1 MICCVSIH
9 LESVSR
15 VSSRVGFAAWGGV
28 ASGVFAAVVDDD
40 FVAEGFFGVVVV
52 VVVEVG
58 DFGGATAG
66 FFVTGF
72 TAGAW
77 EDCIGVA
84 SAGGTLSTKIAASSI
99 GLFAIASFRILSK
112 QRLWFWR
119 SLIMCEALCVM
130 LQIHSTGEFSPAT
143 NSRRDKT
150 EQDGARR
157 DQKRQRENNGRTNA
171 FCEDCVQI

>member
-1 MICCVSIH
+1 VA
-9 LESVSR
+9 V
-15 VSSRVGFAAWGGV
+15 VVVGF
-28 ASGVFAAVVDDD
+28 VV
-40 FVAEGFFGVVVV
+40 EGFFGVA

-58 DFGGATAG
+58 DFGGAAAG
-66 FFVTGF
+66 FFATGF

-84 SAGGTLSTKIAASSI
+84 SAGGTLSTKIAASNI

-130 LQIHSTGEFSPAT
+130 LQIHSTGALFPAT
-143 NSRRDKT
+143 NLRRNNT
-150 EQDGARR
+150 EQGETRR
-157 DQKRQRENNGRTNA
+157 G
-171 FCEDCVQI
+171 

>member
-15 VSSRVGFAAWGGV
+15 VSSRDGFAAWGGV
-28 ASGVFAAVVDDD
+28 ASGVFVAVVVVG
-40 FVAEGFFGVVVV
+40 FATEGFFGVVVV
-52 VVVEVG
+52 VDVG
-58 DFGGATAG
+58 DFAVAAG

-72 TAGAW
+72 TAGVW

-84 SAGGTLSTKIAASSI
+84 SAGGTLSTKIAASNI
-99 GLFAIASFRILSK
+99 GPLAITSFKNLSK

-130 LQIHSTGEFSPAT
+130 LEIHSTGALSPAT

-150 EQDGARR
+150 GQTE
-157 DQKRQRENNGRTNA
+157 K
-171 FCEDCVQI
+171 

>member
-40 FVAEGFFGVVVV
+40 FVAEGFFGVA

-58 DFGGATAG
+58 DFGGAAAG

-84 SAGGTLSTKIAASSI
+84 SAGGTLSTKIAASNI
-99 GLFAIASFRILSK
+99 RLLAIKSFKNLSK

-130 LQIHSTGEFSPAT
+130 LQIHSTGALFPAT
-143 NSRRDKT
+143 NLRRNKT
-150 EQDGARR
+150 EQNGARR
-157 DQKRQRENNGRTNA
+157 GQKRQRENNGRTNA

>member
-1 MICCVSIH
+1 M
-9 LESVSR
+9 
-15 VSSRVGFAAWGGV
+15 
-28 ASGVFAAVVDDD
+28 ASGVF
-40 FVAEGFFGVVVV
+40 VAVVVV
-52 VVVEVG
+52 DFVVEGFVGVAVVVEVG
-58 DFGGATAG
+58 DFGGAAAG

-84 SAGGTLSTKIAASSI
+84 SAGDTLSTKIAASSI
-99 GLFAIASFRILSK
+99 GLFAKTSFKNLSK

-130 LQIHSTGEFSPAT
+130 LEIQSTGTLFPAT

-150 EQDGARR
+150 G
-157 DQKRQRENNGRTNA
+157 QREN
-171 FCEDCVQI
+171 

>member
-1 MICCVSIH
+1 MAV
-9 LESVSR
+9 V
-15 VSSRVGFAAWGGV
+15 VVGFA
-28 ASGVFAAVVDDD
+28 
-40 FVAEGFFGVVVV
+40 AEGFFGVVVV
-52 VVVEVG
+52 VDVG
-58 DFGGATAG
+58 DFAVAAAG

-72 TAGAW
+72 TAGVW

-84 SAGGTLSTKIAASSI
+84 SAGGTLSTKIAASNI
-99 GLFAIASFRILSK
+99 RLLAITSFKNLSK

-150 EQDGARR
+150 GQT
-157 DQKRQRENNGRTNA
+157 EN
-171 FCEDCVQI
+171 